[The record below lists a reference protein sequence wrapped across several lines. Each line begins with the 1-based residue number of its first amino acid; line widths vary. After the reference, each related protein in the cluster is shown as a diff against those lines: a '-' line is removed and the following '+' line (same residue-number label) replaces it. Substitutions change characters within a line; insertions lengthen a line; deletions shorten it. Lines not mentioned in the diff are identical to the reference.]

1 MANTKF
7 MGMDGFLWFIGVVED
22 RTDPELMGRVRVRAL
37 GHHSDSKVDME
48 TKDLPWAT
56 VMSSTSNP
64 SMNGLGDSP
73 AFMVEGTWVV
83 GFFQDSEDKQF
94 PIILGTIPGFNL
106 EKPDFTKGFSD
117 PNGKYPRDPV
127 GEPDTNRLSRSTTW
141 AEKHPSLIKRR
152 KMRLT
157 GETAVPIATKPFME
171 NTEDGAILE
180 TTKTWEEINPKSN
193 APTTYPFNHTKE
205 SEVGH
210 VFEVDDTPGGERIH
224 QYHNTGTFEEIHP
237 KGEKMVKVVRDNY
250 EVIIGGSNVY
260 IECQAETGGTKPQ
273 VNLTV
278 NGDVR
283 HLYKGD
289 YVLEVEGDYTEKI
302 HKNKK
307 TKIKENR
314 YEEILGNYTYNIN
327 KQKKGFVGED
337 FTTVIGGD
345 EIRWNKGKF
354 DNSVT
359 GDWTTI
365 VNEDVKFVAQDT
377 MLHQTQSG
385 IMSLKSGDKLNMK
398 SAATMTIHSE
408 NTTDW
413 TSAGLVTETFG
424 ASHTNNT
431 TGTFDLNVST
441 EVDIDSALIN
451 LN

>member
-1 MANTKF
+1 MASTKF

-22 RTDPELMGRVRVRAL
+22 RMDPELMGRVRVRAL
-37 GHHSDSKVDME
+37 GHHSDSKIDMPL
-48 TKDLPWAT
+48 KDLPWAT
-56 VMSSTSNP
+56 VMSSTSDP
-64 SMNGLGDSP
+64 SMNGLGESP
-73 AFMVEGTWVV
+73 SFIVEGTWVI
-83 GFFQDSEDKQF
+83 GFFQDAEDKQF

-106 EKPDFTKGFSD
+106 EKPDFSKGFSD

-127 GEPDTNRLSRSTTW
+127 GEPDTNRLARSTTW

-152 KMRLT
+152 KMRMT
-157 GETAVPIATKPFME
+157 GDTAVPIATMPYME
-171 NTEDGAILE
+171 KTEDGAVLE
-180 TTKTWEEINPKSN
+180 TTKTWEEISPKSN
-193 APTTYPFNHTKE
+193 APTTYPFNHTHE

-210 VFEVDDTPGGERIH
+210 VFEIDDTPGGERIH
-224 QYHNTGTFEEIHP
+224 RYHNTGTFEEIHP

-260 IECQAETGGTKPQ
+260 IECEPEGDIGAVKPQ

-307 TKIKENR
+307 TKIKQNR

-327 KQKKGFVGED
+327 KEKKGHVVED
-337 FTTVIGGD
+337 FSTIIGGD
-345 EIRWNKGKF
+345 EIRWNNGLF
-354 DNSVT
+354 DHTIVK
-359 GDWTTI
+359 DWTTI
-365 VNEDVKFVAQDT
+365 CNEDVKFVAQDT

-385 IMSLKSGDKLNMK
+385 IMSLKSGSKLNIK
-398 SAATMTIHSE
+398 SAALMHIHSE
-408 NTTDW
+408 TTIDMD
-413 TSAGLVTETFG
+413 A
-424 ASHTNNT
+424 A
-431 TGTFDLNVST
+431 T
-441 EVDIDSALIN
+441 EVDVDAALIN

>member
-1 MANTKF
+1 MASTKF

-22 RTDPELMGRVRVRAL
+22 RMDPELMGRVRVRAL
-37 GHHSDSKVDME
+37 GHHSDSKIDMP

-56 VMSSTSNP
+56 VMATTSDP
-64 SMNGLGDSP
+64 SMNGLGESP
-73 AFMVEGTWVV
+73 PFMVEGTWVI
-83 GFFQDSEDKQF
+83 GFFQDAEDKQF
-94 PIILGTIPGFNL
+94 PIILETLPGYNL
-106 EKPDFTKGFSD
+106 EKPDTSKGFSD

-157 GETAVPIATKPFME
+157 GDTAVPIATMPYME
-171 NTEDGAILE
+171 KTEDGAVQE
-180 TTKTWEEINPKSN
+180 TTKTWDEPHPKSN
-193 APTTYPFNHTKE
+193 APTTYPFNHTHE

-210 VFEVDDTPGGERIH
+210 VFEIDDTPGGERIH
-224 QYHNTGTFEEIHP
+224 RYHNTGTFEEIHP

-260 IECQAETGGTKPQ
+260 IECEPEGDIGAVKPQ

-307 TKIKENR
+307 TKIKLNR

-327 KQKKGFVGED
+327 KEKKGNVGED
-337 FTTVIGGD
+337 FTTIIGGD
-345 EIRWNKGKF
+345 EIRWNAGLF
-354 DNSVT
+354 DHTVLK
-359 GDWTTI
+359 DWTTI
-365 VNEDVKFVAQDT
+365 CNEDVRFVAQLT
-377 MLHQTQSG
+377 MHHQTQSG
-385 IMSLKSGDKLNMK
+385 IMSLKSGDKLNIK
-398 SAATMTIHSE
+398 SAALMHIHSE
-408 NTTDW
+408 TTIDMD
-413 TSAGLVTETFG
+413 A
-424 ASHTNNT
+424 A
-431 TGTFDLNVST
+431 T
-441 EVDIDSALIN
+441 EVDVDAALIN